1 LNNTNEEWKNMRK
14 LILVKFA
21 PEIFLKGLNRG
32 KFEKKL
38 KDNIKSVLTDLNY
51 EFVEDSGRWFIYSD
65 QMDMIIQKVK
75 NVFGVMEVCIVT
87 EVEATLEKIDEQAL
101 LEIKE
106 SSFKT
111 FKVETNRANKDFK
124 PNSMDVNRKVGA
136 YILQNNEEV
145 SVDVHNPECTINIEI
160 RKMAYIYSKRIKA
173 VGGLPYGMNGSTML
187 MLSGGIDSPV
197 AGYMMARRGVE
208 VNAVYYH
215 SHPYTSERAKDKV
228 KQLTNILKEYT
239 GKLTLYVVSFTE
251 IQMQIIEK
259 CREDEL
265 TIIMRRFMM
274 RLACVLAEKYNI
286 NSVSTGESIGQVASQ
301 TMEGLVVSDD
311 VSDRPVFR
319 PLVAMDKVDI
329 IDVSRKI
336 ETYETS
342 ILPYEDCCTIF
353 VPKHPK
359 TKPRLVEIIKSE
371 SVLDIDKLVQN
382 AIEGME
388 IYD

>member
-1 LNNTNEEWKNMRK
+1 MKK

-38 KDNIKSVLTDLNY
+38 KDNIKNSIRDLNY
-51 EFVEDSGRWFIYSD
+51 EFVEDQGRWFIYSEM
-65 QMDMIIQKVK
+65 MDNVIEKVK
-75 NVFGVMEVCIVT
+75 NVFGVMEVCKVT
-87 EVEATLEKIDEQAL
+87 QVEASMESIEKQAL
-101 LEIKE
+101 LDMIE
-106 SSFKT
+106 SSAKT
-111 FKVETNRANKDFK
+111 FKVETNRANKKFS
-124 PNSMDVNRKVGA
+124 PGSMDVSRKVGG
-136 YILQNNEEV
+136 YILQNNEDV
-145 SVDVHNPECTINIEI
+145 SVDVHNPECTINVEI
-160 RKMAYIYSKRIKA
+160 RNMAYIYAKRIKA

-208 VNAVYYH
+208 LNAVYYH

-239 GKLTLYVVSFTE
+239 GKLTLYVVPFTE

-274 RLACVLAEKYNI
+274 RLACALAEKYGI
-286 NSVSTGESIGQVASQ
+286 NSVTTGESIGQVASQ

-319 PLVAMDKVDI
+319 PLIAMDKVDI

-359 TKPRLVEIIKSE
+359 TKPRLIEIIKSE
-371 SVLDIDKLVQN
+371 SVLDIDSLVEK
-382 AIEGME
+382 AILEME
-388 IYD
+388 IYK

>member
-1 LNNTNEEWKNMRK
+1 MRK

-38 KDNIKSVLTDLNY
+38 KDNIKSVLTELNY
-51 EFVEDSGRWFIYSD
+51 EFVLDSGRWFIYSE
-65 QMDMIIQKVK
+65 QMDIIIEKVK

-87 EVEATLEKIDEQAL
+87 EIEATLEKIEEQAL
-101 LEIKE
+101 LAIKE

-111 FKVETNRANKDFK
+111 FKIETNRANKDFI

-136 YILQNNEEV
+136 YILQNNEEAC
-145 SVDVHNPECTINIEI
+145 VDVHNPECTINIEI
-160 RKMAYIYSKRIKA
+160 RKMAYIYAKRIKA

-208 VNAVYYH
+208 VHAVYYH

-239 GKLTLYVVSFTE
+239 GKLKLYVVSFTE

-274 RLACVLAEKYNI
+274 RLACALAEKFNI

-359 TKPRLVEIIKSE
+359 TKPRLAEIIKSE